1 MFYWPHLELTEYERR
16 FVRIYKTDKYPGVLR
31 RMYEVT
37 LNTQETDSLNPS
49 PAQPKLQAAVQIT
62 RRARVFGLTFSG
74 DLSRWRL
81 DIETASGERFTPKLD
96 QSDGAPIVSSMVPG
110 SVYSNLSH
118 VGNPPPALDG
128 DTGQWSQVS
137 TSPLLIEPNWELL
150 PNETLLFRGEPLA
163 DPNDDPPL
171 VPDDLHLCIGV
182 HVWEFPGMVV
192 YSEGKTEDV
201 ARMGAGPKNMG
212 AK

>member
-31 RMYEVT
+31 RMYEAN
-37 LNTQETDSLNPS
+37 LNTQETDQLNPS
-49 PAQPKLQAAVQIT
+49 PQQPKLQAAVQIT

-74 DLSRWRL
+74 DLARWRL

-96 QSDGAPIVSSMVPG
+96 QSDGAPVVSSMVPG
-110 SVYSNLSH
+110 SVYNALAH
-118 VGNPPPALDG
+118 VGPPPFTTDS
-128 DTGQWSQVS
+128 DFGQWAQVS

-150 PNETLLFRGEPLA
+150 PNETLLFRGEPIEDEGA
-163 DPNDDPPL
+163 
-171 VPDDLHLCIGV
+171 VPDDLHLSIGV

>member
-37 LNTQETDSLNPS
+37 LNTQETDPLNPS
-49 PAQPKLQAAVQIT
+49 PQQPKLQAAVQIT

-110 SVYSNLSH
+110 TVANALAH
-118 VGNPPPALDG
+118 VGAPPPATDN
-128 DTGQWSQVS
+128 DTGMWSQVQ

-150 PNETLLFRGEPLA
+150 PNETLLFRGEPIA
-163 DPNDDPPL
+163 AGEQVPN
-171 VPDDLHLCIGV
+171 DLHLCIGV

-212 AK
+212 AR